1 MQVVNT
7 KDLHI
12 VMSMYNL
19 IEYKNNFADKKNTV
33 RIIQIKSKNTEND
46 PCCWYYKRCATFG

>member
-33 RIIQIKSKNTEND
+33 
-46 PCCWYYKRCATFG
+46 